1 MSVIKRVKIV
11 ATLGPAVETRGGKK
25 FGEPGYWS
33 GSLDMEPSAQK
44 IAELIQNGANVFRF
58 NFSHGDHEEHAAR
71 MATVHR
77 AEEIAGQKVGFLL
90 DTKGPEIRT
99 EVFAGEDQEY
109 IYTTGQQLRVATK
122 QGQQSTQSVIALN
135 VAGGLDI
142 FDDVAVGRTILI
154 DDGKLGLSVI
164 GKDAAT
170 REFLVEAQNDGVIA
184 KQKGVNIPN
193 TTIPFKAL
201 AERDADDIR
210 FGLSQPNG
218 GINFIAI
225 SFVRTAKD
233 VNEVRAIL
241 EETGNT
247 HVQLLAKIEN
257 QEGIDNLDAIIDAA
271 DGIMVA
277 RGDMGIEVPFEMV
290 PVYQKMIIGKVNRAG
305 KIVVTAT
312 NMLET
317 MTEKP
322 RATRSEIS
330 DVFNAVIDG
339 TDATM
344 LSGESANGKYPAESV
359 KTMATVDI
367 NAQQLLIEY
376 GRFQFHT
383 YDKTNVTEVVA
394 SAVRD
399 AAKSL
404 DVKLIVALTESG
416 ATARLI
422 SKYRPSAD
430 ILAVTFDEKIERSLM
445 INWGV
450 IPMLTKKP
458 ASTDDMFEVA
468 EKAAL
473 KSGLVKAG
481 DNIVIVAGVP
491 VGSGRTNT
499 LRIRTVK

>member
-1 MSVIKRVKIV
+1 MNKRVKIV
-11 ATLGPAVETRGGKK
+11 STLGPAVETRGGKK
-25 FGEPGYWS
+25 FGEKGYW
-33 GSLDMEPSAQK
+33 GEELDVETSAK
-44 IAELIQNGANVFRF
+44 TIAGLINEGANVFRF
-58 NFSHGDHEEHAAR
+58 NFSHGDHAEQGAR

-90 DTKGPEIRT
+90 DTKGPEMRT
-99 EVFAGEDQEY
+99 EVYEDGADEY
-109 IYTTGQQLRVATK
+109 KFLTGSKFRVATK
-122 QGQQSTQSVIALN
+122 QGQKSTTEVIALN

-142 FDDVAVGRTILI
+142 FDDVEVGQTILI
-154 DDGKLGLSVI
+154 DDGKLGLTVT
-164 GKDAAT
+164 GKDTAT
-170 REFLVEAQNDGVIA
+170 REFEVEAQNDGYVG

-193 TTIPFKAL
+193 TKIPFPAL
-201 AERDADDIR
+201 ADRDADDIR
-210 FGLSQPNG
+210 FGLSQPTG
-218 GINFIAI
+218 LNFIAI
-225 SFVRTAKD
+225 SFVRTASD
-233 VNEVRAIL
+233 VNEVRAIC
-241 EETGNT
+241 EETGNP

-257 QEGIDNLDAIIDAA
+257 QQGIDNLDSIIEAA

-290 PVYQKMIIGKVNRAG
+290 PVYQKMIISKVNHAG

-312 NMLET
+312 NMLES

-344 LSGESANGKYPAESV
+344 LSGESANGKYPRESV
-359 KTMATVDI
+359 RTMATVNK
-367 NAQQLLIEY
+367 NAQGLLKEY
-376 GRFQFHT
+376 GRLRP
-383 YDKTNVTEVVA
+383 DKYGKHSVTEVVA
-394 SAVRD
+394 SAVKE
-399 AAKSL
+399 AAEAM

-416 ATARLI
+416 NTARLI
-422 SKYRPSAD
+422 SKYRPDAD
-430 ILAVTFDEKIERSLM
+430 ILAVTFDEKVERSLM

-450 IPMLTKKP
+450 IPMLTNKP

-473 KSGLVKAG
+473 ESGLVESG
-481 DNIVIVAGVP
+481 DNIIIVAGVP

-499 LRIRTVK
+499 MRIRTVK